1 MTDVW
6 DVPPSQN
13 DDEFP
18 ITLGPFLK
26 QFENYDRTAIP
37 QTDGNPLA
45 FLRDWETPMHKD
57 TLEQLTEPGAKDA
70 ESFGK
75 QLGDIYSNL
84 LPEDHNE
91 AFRYGSRILWALR
104 PTAPH

>member
-1 MTDVW
+1 
-6 DVPPSQN
+6 
-13 DDEFP
+13 
-18 ITLGPFLK
+18 
-26 QFENYDRTAIP
+26 
-37 QTDGNPLA
+37 
-45 FLRDWETPMHKD
+45 MHED

-91 AFRYGSRILWALR
+91 AFRYGGLCKRDDIRAPLTHTVLLR
-104 PTAPH
+104 PPECTPRLHRAISILHTPSFMGCSLVALLAIRLA

>member
-1 MTDVW
+1 V